1 MSYTQ
6 SERRQLSFGHD
17 AAWPA
22 ISRTGNQ
29 LAFTNSSQNINIW
42 RKDLLHPESAGLK
55 LVATTRAETDPNYSP
70 DGKHIAFESTLRGD
84 PEIWTSDA
92 DGTNLV
98 QIARLNNYATGTPSW
113 SPDGR
118 KIVFDTWYTGR
129 PEVYVVD
136 ISELIPHRIVTN
148 IAGMFLPRWSRDG
161 KWMYFLV
168 GTTEAPRVY
177 RCPEKGGNATVISS
191 GPAFGVHE
199 SFDGEALYFVD
210 ALVDARLKMEPVNP
224 LGPDSPIEGMP
235 LLKDAALWTVVRGG
249 IYFVP
254 ADAPHSICYFDIS
267 TRQVRRIMDVDRDFI
282 SHNGGLSVSPDGRW
296 MLYSQVDEV
305 NSDIMVVDHFRL
317 AHIHRSRETSDSS
330 SWASHVD
337 GPNSWPIPGLRR
349 ITGNMGASISAMMN
363 PSFFTFN

>member
-1 MSYTQ
+1 MRPTV
-6 SERRQLSFGHD
+6 
-17 AAWPA
+17 
-22 ISRTGNQ
+22 SRTGNQ

-55 LVATTRAETDPNYSP
+55 LVASTRAETNPNYSP

-92 DGTNLV
+92 DGTNLL
-98 QIARLNNYATGTPSW
+98 QISRLNNYATGTPSW

-161 KWMYFLV
+161 KWIYFLA
-168 GTTEAPRVY
+168 GPTQAPRVY

-199 SFDGEALYFVD
+199 SLEA
-210 ALVDARLKMEPVNP
+210 
-224 LGPDSPIEGMP
+224 
-235 LLKDAALWTVVRGG
+235 
-249 IYFVP
+249 
-254 ADAPHSICYFDIS
+254 
-267 TRQVRRIMDVDRDFI
+267 FI
-282 SHNGGLSVSPDGRW
+282 SSRLTRHIRSVTSILQPGKYGG
-296 MLYSQVDEV
+296 
-305 NSDIMVVDHFRL
+305 
-317 AHIHRSRETSDSS
+317 
-330 SWASHVD
+330 
-337 GPNSWPIPGLRR
+337 
-349 ITGNMGASISAMMN
+349 
-363 PSFFTFN
+363 